1 MPAFG
6 LSNGVAPHEDP
17 HACGSVVKIHLRPRQ
32 AQCERCNADVV
43 QAVSRLFYRL
53 APSECVGKV
62 ARQVKCCRADNE
74 TR

>member
-1 MPAFG
+1 MPVPAFG

-43 QAVSRLFYRL
+43 QAACLVDFSIGLHRVNVL
-53 APSECVGKV
+53 
-62 ARQVKCCRADNE
+62 VK
-74 TR
+74 